1 MVEDEQ
7 LGLGSTSLQQ
17 LSPSNNSRVC
27 PLPSFETIWKRTSCR
42 GGHNDRAVGHGG
54 PKIFSFSHRG
64 QMEKFLRGLKFSTQ
78 KTRLDVYSK
87 LQAEHVT
94 LETIQMIKIEEF
106 EEIGISGEE
115 LKILM
120 EGISALKVR
129 TLTCIL
135 FFS

>member
-1 MVEDEQ
+1 
-7 LGLGSTSLQQ
+7 
-17 LSPSNNSRVC
+17 
-27 PLPSFETIWKRTSCR
+27 
-42 GGHNDRAVGHGG
+42 
-54 PKIFSFSHRG
+54 
-64 QMEKFLRGLKFSTQ
+64 MEKFLRGLKFSTQ

-129 TLTCIL
+129 ILTCIL